1 MSEAELTAE
10 AALRLAQ
17 SWIDAW
23 NRHDLDAIMAHYADD
38 ARLTSP
44 MVVERLGRAD
54 GTIQGQ
60 AALRGYFTEGL
71 RLAPAL
77 RFEMRRLLVGVDG
90 LAIMYARE
98 SGRFVVDALTLGPDG
113 RVVDARVYHDHR
125 DGWVEVGAESYTEV
139 VTASVS
145 SSVTVSTGAST
156 ASSSAARVHPGTPDP
171 TLRELRRV
179 IAVGRAETRDGSEIA
194 LLSVELYADGFVAVL
209 RLIPT
214 DGDPPGWNAGPGRP
228 PMAYPDLPVEAR
240 DDRGAVYRGRPH
252 GGTSGGG
259 PGSWQWRFHHRFTPA
274 LDPAAR
280 ELRLTVPELRWT
292 TTFTSRGPPTLERTQ
307 AGPWSFAVPLGTT

>member
-1 MSEAELTAE
+1 MSEAELTTE

-17 SWIDAW
+17 AWIDAW
-23 NRHDLDAIMAHYADD
+23 NRHDLDAILAHYADD

-44 MVVERLGRAD
+44 LVVDRLGRAD
-54 GTIQGQ
+54 GTIQGKE
-60 AALRGYFTEGL
+60 ALRACFAEGL
-71 RLAPAL
+71 SRAPGL
-77 RFEMRRLLVGVDG
+77 RFELRRVLVGVDG
-90 LAIMYARE
+90 LAIMYVRE
-98 SGRFVVDALTLGPDG
+98 SGALVVDALTLGPDG
-113 RVVDARVYHDHR
+113 RAVDARVYYDR
-125 DGWVEVGAESYTEV
+125 GDGWVQVGGESHTAV

-145 SSVTVSTGAST
+145 SSVTVSAGASA
-156 ASSSAARVHPGTPDP
+156 ASSGAAHVRTGPPEP

-179 IAVGRAETRDGSEIA
+179 IAVGRSETRGGTEIA
-194 LLSVELYADGFVAVL
+194 LLSVELYADAFVAVL

-228 PMAYPDLPVEAR
+228 PMAYPDLPVEAS
-240 DDRGAVYRGRPH
+240 DDRGGVYRGRPH

-259 PGSWQWRFHHRFTPA
+259 PGNWQWRFHHRFTPA

-292 TTFTSRGPPTLERTQ
+292 TTFTSRGPPTLERKQ
-307 AGPWSFAVPLGTT
+307 AGPWSFAVPLGTE